1 MTIELNIKGQNVS
14 DLVVQA
20 EAFIAEVAP
29 QQSKAIANEK
39 AFKGLHVT
47 STPETDAKLDKAAR
61 LENEHKAANKGDADE
76 FDGVRYGTKSIKR
89 NTWLDLKDGRVLEV
103 KAGGRMPLESEIEK
117 RLTKAEYLEAIED
130 GTEVAL
136 TIAEVVEAWA
146 KDDVPNANE
155 PQDDEEVEEIEEE
168 EEVEEVEDDEE
179 DEAED
184 DDSDDEED
192 EDEDEDDEEDE
203 AYTLD
208 EVKELAKE
216 AKAIKGGRK
225 ALKEILED
233 YDVNKLSELDE
244 DDLQD
249 VAEEL
254 EDFLEENE

>member
-1 MTIELNIKGQNVS
+1 MLELHITGHNVI
-14 DLVVQA
+14 DLLSQA
-20 EAFIAEVAP
+20 EAFIAENSPNKSA
-29 QQSKAIANEK
+29 AIATEK
-39 AFKGLHVT
+39 AHKGIHIT
-47 STPETDAKLDKAAR
+47 STAETDAR
-61 LENEHKAANKGDADE
+61 LENEHKAANKGNADE

-89 NTWLDLKDGRVLEV
+89 NTWLDLKDGRVIAI
-103 KAGGRMPLESEIEK
+103 KAGGRMPEESEIEA
-117 RLTKAEYLEAIED
+117 RLTKKEYDEKIEE
-130 GTEVAL
+130 GTDVAL
-136 TIAEVVEAWA
+136 SIAEVVESWA

-155 PQDDEEVEEIEEE
+155 PQGDEDVEEEEIEDEE
-168 EEVEEVEDDEE
+168 GEEDDEE

-192 EDEDEDDEEDE
+192 EDEDDEDEEED
-203 AYTLD
+203 YTLE
-208 EVKELAKE
+208 EVKELAKA

-233 YDVNKLSELDE
+233 YDVKKLSELDE

>member
-1 MTIELNIKGQNVS
+1 MTIELNIKGQNVA

-20 EAFIAEVAP
+20 EAFIAEAAP
-29 QQSKAIANEK
+29 QQSKAIAAEK
-39 AFKGLHVT
+39 AIKGVHLT

-61 LENEHKAANKGDADE
+61 LENEHKAANAGDADE

-103 KAGGRMPLESEIEK
+103 KAGGRMPLESEIEA
-117 RLTKAEYLEAIED
+117 RLTKKEYDEKIEE
-130 GTEVAL
+130 GTDVAFS
-136 TIAEVVEAWA
+136 IAEVVESWA

-155 PQDDEEVEEIEEE
+155 PQGDEDVEEEEIEDEE
-168 EEVEEVEDDEE
+168 GEEDDEE

-192 EDEDEDDEEDE
+192 EDEDDEDEEED
-203 AYTLD
+203 YTLE
-208 EVKELAKE
+208 EVKELAKA

-233 YDVNKLSELDE
+233 YDVKKLSELDE